1 MGVESL
7 PHSMKPVAVLA
18 LVAAAVAALFFVL
31 FGSPSQAPAPGT
43 TGLLPGSGNERIA
56 APDRTTSLDLNEEF
70 VDPREASASDAARE
84 AITGEAGNEY
94 AGAWSNGLNGVIL
107 DPDRVPL
114 EGVRVVLVRHKFASQ
129 LQAME
134 AALSAQKGE
143 QQDAWTTS
151 SDSQGRFTFLSIP
164 PSTDY
169 TVTAIHPDF
178 SRTERKSI
186 AVGTDS
192 LTSIEV
198 VMSTGYQLRGR
209 VMDDASGAP
218 VAGAQLTLQSVFAL
232 LPGAR
237 HDDDMQT
244 VSDESGNYRFPNV
257 APGTRNVTV
266 TAEGYGSRT
275 RNNLLFAGSL
285 AEPQTQDFRLSTGLC
300 LRGRVV
306 APDRTPIA
314 GARIEATS
322 YETAQISRGQG
333 LSDKDGYFEICDLAE
348 GMFMVIVR
356 AKNFSDQRLTRVKLT
371 DPDILVIMA
380 RQGGVMGTVVSRA
393 DDSIVTEFH
402 ASVRAV
408 APGSTTYGRAVAAS
422 KFKNEKGEFELFG
435 LEAGSYVMQITAP
448 GFAPTYS
455 DSFVVAQ
462 SIVTP
467 DVRVELGQG
476 GSISG
481 RVVDA
486 VSGKPVSDA
495 LVSTFDNGYVEN
507 PFTQMLGGLVP
518 RTTTDR
524 KVRTDKDG
532 AFTIKLITATT
543 YQLEIRH
550 EDYTQKTL
558 RDLVV
563 TEGQTRDLGSIRLPK
578 GATIRGTVYGP
589 SGAPLVN
596 ARISLTGRISSFPGT
611 VRSDSEGRFVMKN
624 VQAGTWQLAAVR
636 AESEGGGSP
645 FGPIIDIKK
654 SEVTITVA
662 DGQDI
667 SRNLSI
673 GN

>member
-1 MGVESL
+1 
-7 PHSMKPVAVLA
+7 MKPALVLA
-18 LVAAAVAALFFVL
+18 LVAAAIAALFFVL
-31 FGSPSQAPAPGT
+31 FGSPGPGPGPGS
-43 TGLLPGSGNERIA
+43 TGLLPGEAGRE
-56 APDRTTSLDLNEEF
+56 APKVSRTTELNLTEELSSTQ
-70 VDPREASASDAARE
+70 DASANDGTRE

-94 AGAWSNGLNGVIL
+94 SGAWSNGLEGIVL
-107 DPDRVPL
+107 DPDKTPL

-134 AALSAQKGE
+134 AALNAQTGK
-143 QQDAWTTS
+143 QQDAWTTRT
-151 SDSQGRFTFLSIP
+151 DATGRFSFSSIP

-169 TVTAIHPDF
+169 TISATHPDF
-178 SRTERKSI
+178 SKTERSSI
-186 AVGTDS
+186 AVGTDAV
-192 LTSIEV
+192 TSIEV
-198 VMSTGYQLRGR
+198 VMSVGYQLRGR
-209 VMDDASGAP
+209 VMDDNTGAP
-218 VAGAQLTLQSVFAL
+218 IEGAQLTLQSVFSL
-232 LPGAR
+232 LPGAS
-237 HDDDMQT
+237 HDDDLKT
-244 VSDESGNYRFPNV
+244 VSDKDGTYRFPNV
-257 APGTRNVTV
+257 PQGTRNLTV

-275 RNNLLFAGSL
+275 RNNLLFSGDKN
-285 AEPQTQDFRLSTGLC
+285 EPQTQDFRLSAGLC

-322 YETAQISRGQG
+322 YETAQVSRGQG
-333 LSDKDGYFEICDLAE
+333 VSDKDGYFEVCDLAE
-348 GMFMVIVR
+348 GTFMVIVR

-371 DPDILVIMA
+371 DPDIQVIMA

-393 DDSIVTEFH
+393 DGSVVTDFH

-422 KFKNEKGEFELFG
+422 NFNSPKGEFELLG
-435 LEAGSYVMQITAP
+435 LEAGSYVMQVTAE

-455 DSFVVAQ
+455 DSFIVAQ
-462 SIVTP
+462 GIVTP

-476 GSISG
+476 GAISG

-486 VSGKPVSDA
+486 VSGKPIAGA
-495 LVSTFDNGYVEN
+495 LVSTLDNGYVEN

-532 AFTIKLITATT
+532 AFSIELITATT
-543 YQLEIRH
+543 YQLQIDH
-550 EDYTQKTL
+550 DDYSQKTIK
-558 RDLVV
+558 DLVV
-563 TEGQTRDLGSIRLPK
+563 VEGQTRDLGSIRLPK

-589 SGAPLVN
+589 SGAPMAN
-596 ARISLTGRISSFPGT
+596 ARISLTGRINFPNT
-611 VRSDSEGRFVMKN
+611 VRSDSEGRFIIKN

-636 AESEGGGSP
+636 AESESAGNP
-645 FGPIIDIKK
+645 FGPIIDMKK

-662 DGQDI
+662 DGQEI
-667 SRNLSI
+667 NRNLTI